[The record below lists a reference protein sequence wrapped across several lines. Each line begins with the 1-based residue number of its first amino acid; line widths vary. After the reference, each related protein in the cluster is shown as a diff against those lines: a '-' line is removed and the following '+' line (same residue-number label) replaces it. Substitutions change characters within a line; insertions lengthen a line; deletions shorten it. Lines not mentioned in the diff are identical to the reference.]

1 VKAAAESTY
10 SLRSIEKML
19 GLSRSV
25 ITSIIGAGFVSPSRG
40 ARNEYRFS
48 FQDVVLLR
56 TAHHLMEAKIPSRR
70 MLRSL
75 KQLRS
80 KLPIALPL
88 SGLRITAIG
97 NDVVVRD
104 GDAYWEAGTGQ
115 MMMDFEVAGKDGDVT
130 FLIRGPNP
138 DEAGTGNAEQWFKR
152 GEQLDEQDDT
162 SSAEKAYRQAIVI
175 DPGHADS
182 YVNLGALLCQTGRS
196 AEAVDLY
203 DEAIKHCPE
212 EPLLHF
218 NRAIALEDRG
228 RIDEALASYDQ
239 CLELDPEFA
248 DAHYNAARLHEQAGH
263 TQRAVRHYSAFRRL
277 QQ

>member
-19 GLSRSV
+19 GLGRSV
-25 ITSIIGAGFVSPSRG
+25 ISSIVDAGFVSPSRG
-40 ARNEYRFS
+40 PRNEYRFS

-75 KQLRS
+75 RQLRS

-97 NDVVVRD
+97 NEVVVRD

-115 MMMDFEVAGKDGDVT
+115 MLMDFEVAGKDGEVA
-130 FLIRGPNP
+130 FLIRDLNRDDG
-138 DEAGTGNAEQWFKR
+138 DTDSAEQWFKR
-152 GEQLDEQDDT
+152 GEQLEQDDT
-162 SSAEKAYRQAIVI
+162 RSAENAYRQAIAI
-175 DPGHADS
+175 DLGHTDS
-182 YVNLGALLCQTGRS
+182 YVNLGAMLCETGRC
-196 AEAVDLY
+196 AEAVALY
-203 DEAIKHCPE
+203 DQAIKHCPAG
-212 EPLLHF
+212 PLLHF
-218 NRAIALEDRG
+218 NRAIALEDQG
-228 RIDEALASYDQ
+228 RIDEALASYDH
-239 CLELDPEFA
+239 CLALNPEFA
-248 DAHYNAARLHEQAGH
+248 DAHYNAARLHERVGH
-263 TQRAVRHYSAFRRL
+263 TQRAVRHYGAYRRL

>member
-1 VKAAAESTY
+1 MKSSAESTY

-19 GLSRSV
+19 GLGRSV

-40 ARNEYRFS
+40 SRNEYRFS

-56 TAHHLMEAKIPSRR
+56 TAHHLIEAKIPSRR

-80 KLPIALPL
+80 KLPIALPM

-115 MMMDFEVAGKDGDVT
+115 LMMDFEVAGKEGEVT

-138 DEAGTGNAEQWFKR
+138 DDGGAESAVQWFER
-152 GEQLDEQDDT
+152 GDQLEREDT
-162 SSAEKAYRQAIVI
+162 SAAEKAYRQAIAI

-182 YVNLGALLCQTGRS
+182 NVNLGALLCESGRF
-196 AEAVDLY
+196 AEAVALF

-218 NRAIALEDRG
+218 NRAIALEDQS
-228 RIDEALASYDQ
+228 RIEDALVSYDH
-239 CLELDPEFA
+239 CLALDPEFA

-263 TQRAVRHYSAFRRL
+263 TQRAVRHYSAYRRL